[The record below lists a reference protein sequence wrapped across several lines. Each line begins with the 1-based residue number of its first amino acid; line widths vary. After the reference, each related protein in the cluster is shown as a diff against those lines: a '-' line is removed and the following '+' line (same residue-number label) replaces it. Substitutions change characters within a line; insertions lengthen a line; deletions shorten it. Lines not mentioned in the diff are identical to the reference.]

1 MNYNKHTTLTRTSY
15 LIRWFDALNTHNLRS
30 DRHILRIASSVQ
42 ISIQKTEEKKKT
54 EENNNKKQ
62 TLTIYNNRIADFDE
76 QRTFLKRFSVF
87 VSYGFVKDASM
98 HEKFITNISLEVQ
111 ALSKRFFTINI
122 LLVWYFDF
130 YYKIKIIF
138 YDWKKLVL
146 VNSWKKR
153 NEFAFMESEQ
163 MLHTSIM
170 CF

>member
-42 ISIQKTEEKKKT
+42 ISIQKTEEKKSG
-54 EENNNKKQ
+54 ENNNKKQ

-130 YYKIKIIF
+130 CYKIKIIF
-138 YDWKKLVL
+138 YDRKNLVL
-146 VNSWKKR
+146 VNFWIKKR
-153 NEFAFMESEQ
+153 
-163 MLHTSIM
+163 
-170 CF
+170 